1 MKCPHCRKPL
11 RFVSIS
17 ETQYVKECSGCGW
30 ECRTVFPETPSAL
43 LPPKAER
50 YIWTPLVQCDY
61 LNFSS
66 TRASTQSD
74 VKHPRPGQPGF
85 FGGEGKGKPQT
96 KTRKSRGKSSCRG
109 SGL

>member
-17 ETQYVKECSGCGW
+17 ETQYVKECPGCGW

-43 LPPKAER
+43 LPPRSER
-50 YIWTPLVQCDY
+50 FIYTPLVQCEY
-61 LNFSS
+61 L
-66 TRASTQSD
+66 RASTQSD
-74 VKHPRPGQPGF
+74 VKPPPPGPTRIFG
-85 FGGEGKGKPQT
+85 GGEGNGKPQT
-96 KTRKSRGKSSCRG
+96 KTRKRREKASCGG